1 MRIKLDSKNDALY
14 FRLSEE
20 SVVEC
25 EEISEGIILDYDEE
39 EKVVGIEI
47 SNNGGPLSEK
57 ELSNIEF
64 ELPIN

>member
-1 MRIKLDSKNDALY
+1 MRVKMDDKNEALY

-25 EEISEGIILDYDEE
+25 EEISEGIILDYDEHE
-39 EKVVGIEI
+39 NVVGIEI
-47 SNNGGPLSEK
+47 SNNGSPLSQE

-64 ELPIN
+64 ELPEN